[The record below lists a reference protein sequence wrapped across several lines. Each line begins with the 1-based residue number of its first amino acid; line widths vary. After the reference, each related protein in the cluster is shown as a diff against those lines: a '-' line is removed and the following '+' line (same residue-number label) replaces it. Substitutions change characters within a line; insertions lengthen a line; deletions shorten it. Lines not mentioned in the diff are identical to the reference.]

1 MLYDGDLPFTEEA
14 GGKTFLSSEAVTF
27 PGWKEVQ
34 ACEVFFTGFC
44 KDKEVWRKHYC
55 KPEQSKGL
63 LLNGG
68 SGMC

>member
-1 MLYDGDLPFTEEA
+1 MLYDGDLPCTEEA

-34 ACEVFFTGFC
+34 ACEVSFIGSC
-44 KDKEVWRKHYC
+44 KDKEVLRQHYC
-55 KPEQSKGL
+55 KPEQSKGW

>member
-14 GGKTFLSSEAVTF
+14 GGKTFLSSEAVIF

-34 ACEVFFTGFC
+34 AREVSFIGFC

-55 KPEQSKGL
+55 EPEQSKGF